1 MRRPRRGPLVLL
13 PWKSRTLRAVLNSSL
28 MEQPV
33 KVVTKTDE
41 YTIFQRRDSRYAV
54 KDANRQW
61 VNGAAKVAI
70 LLDNKLI
77 DAPPPP
83 APEPEPEAAAETDTA
98 AAEADE
104 ATDEPEK

>member
-1 MRRPRRGPLVLL
+1 
-13 PWKSRTLRAVLNSSL
+13 

-54 KDANRQW
+54 KDAARQW

-70 LLDNKLI
+70 LLEHELI
-77 DAPPPP
+77 AAAPPP
-83 APEPEPEAAAETDTA
+83 APEPAQPEAAAEADAGAEQA
-98 AAEADE
+98 ASEAVDAGEGAEAGADD
-104 ATDEPEK
+104 ADTEK